1 MCSFGTVG
9 GEKSHV
15 LQIFLCDDATFPFFF
30 FLFVSFIF
38 SQVMAK
44 WWDEAVLLRIGLKLE
59 QFRYQ
64 TKKPCTY
71 YDILA

>member
-30 FLFVSFIF
+30 FSFLSLSSSPRSWQNGGMKLFF
-38 SQVMAK
+38 
-44 WWDEAVLLRIGLKLE
+44 
-59 QFRYQ
+59 
-64 TKKPCTY
+64 
-71 YDILA
+71 